1 MSGSLMQDG
10 YENRA
15 NRWPETT
22 GAVIQNGA
30 VGADKPGT
38 VPDTQQLTQTLSP
51 PIRVKG
57 APSNLRQ
64 GLPTGLPLEKV
75 GKDGQES

>member
-10 YENRA
+10 YANRA

-22 GAVIQNGA
+22 GAVTQNGA

-38 VPDTQQLTQTLSP
+38 VPDTQQLTQTLST
-51 PIRVKG
+51 
-57 APSNLRQ
+57 NTRQ
-64 GLPTGLPLEKV
+64 GCAQQLVAGTANRTAAREGE
-75 GKDGQES
+75 ER